1 MMKKNECRKG
11 EPDQGYYLCISR
23 EKSYN
28 GHTHAVV
35 NFMNII
41 ETKNLT
47 KSYDELIAVDN
58 LNLQIEE
65 GEIFGLLGPNGA
77 GKTTTLLMLTTLKP
91 PTSGTAL
98 INTFDIVRQPDKVR
112 KSIGIVFQDPSSD
125 EILTGYENLKLH
137 GWLYDMPD
145 KLREERIKEVLELV
159 DLTDRKN
166 DRVKKYSGGM
176 RRRLE
181 LARGLMHH
189 PKILFLD
196 EPTLGLDPQSRDYI
210 WKYILKLAKEKKI
223 TIIITTHYMDEA
235 DKLCNRLAII
245 DHGKIVVM
253 GVPKDLKKELGGD
266 IIRLKAENLSIDG
279 LKKLYYVKNIS
290 NCDGEICLTV
300 ENANEHLQ
308 EILKTVGKVDS
319 VEIRSPTLDD
329 VFLHYTGRGM
339 REDRPEGGWAEKA
352 MNARSKE

>member
-1 MMKKNECRKG
+1 
-11 EPDQGYYLCISR
+11 
-23 EKSYN
+23 
-28 GHTHAVV
+28 
-35 NFMNII
+35 MNII

-47 KSYDELIAVDN
+47 KKYNDLTAVDD

-77 GKTTTLLMLTTLKP
+77 GKTTTLLMLTTLNP

-210 WKYILKLAKEKKI
+210 WKYILRLAKEKKI

-253 GVPKDLKKELGGD
+253 GAPKDLKKELGGD
-266 IIRLKAENLSIDG
+266 IIRLKAENLSIDE

-308 EILKTVGKVDS
+308 EILKAVGKVDS

-339 REDRPEGGWAEKA
+339 REDRPEGSWAEKA
-352 MNARSKE
+352 MTARSKE

>member
-1 MMKKNECRKG
+1 M
-11 EPDQGYYLCISR
+11 Y
-23 EKSYN
+23 
-28 GHTHAVV
+28 V
-35 NFMNII
+35 I

-47 KSYDELIAVDN
+47 KKFDELVAVDN
-58 LNLQIEE
+58 LNLQIKE

-91 PTSGTAL
+91 PTSGTAI
-98 INTFDIVRQPDKVR
+98 INSYDIVKQPDKVR

-137 GWLYDMPD
+137 GWLYDMPST
-145 KLREERIKEVLELV
+145 LREERIKEVLELV
-159 DLTDRKN
+159 DLTDRKD

-176 RRRLE
+176 RRRME

-196 EPTLGLDPQSRDYI
+196 EPTLGLDPQSRDVI
-210 WKYILKLAKEKKI
+210 WKYIEKLAKEKNM

-235 DKLCNRLAII
+235 DKLCDRLAII
-245 DHGKIVVM
+245 DRGKIVVL
-253 GVPKDLKKELGGD
+253 GSPKELKKEVGGD
-266 IIRLKAENLSIDG
+266 VIRLKAENLDISG
-279 LKKLYYVKNIS
+279 LKKLKYIKNIS
-290 NCDGEICLTV
+290 DCDGEICLTV
-300 ENANEHLQ
+300 TDASAHIQ
-308 EILKTVGKVDS
+308 EILRTVGKVDS

-339 REDRPEGGWAEKA
+339 RQDTPEGSWAEKA
-352 MNARSKE
+352 MNASAKK

>member
-1 MMKKNECRKG
+1 MN
-11 EPDQGYYLCISR
+11 
-23 EKSYN
+23 
-28 GHTHAVV
+28 AVV
-35 NFMNII
+35 NLMHII

-47 KSYDELIAVDN
+47 KKYNNLSAVDN

-91 PTSGTAL
+91 PTSGTAT
-98 INTFDIVRQPDKVR
+98 INTFDIVHQPDKVR

-210 WKYILKLAKEKKI
+210 WKYILKLAKEKKM
-223 TIIITTHYMDEA
+223 TIVITTHYMDEA
-235 DKLCNRLAII
+235 DKLCDRLAII

-253 GVPKDLKKELGGD
+253 GAPKDLKKELGGD
-266 IIRLKAENLSIDG
+266 IIRLKAENLDIEG
-279 LKKLYYVKNIS
+279 LKALSYVKTVTP
-290 NCDGEICLTV
+290 CDGEICLTL
-300 ENANEHLQ
+300 EHANEHLQ
-308 EILKTVGKVDS
+308 EILKTVGKIDS

-329 VFLHYTGRGM
+329 VFLHYTGRGI
-339 REDRPEGGWAEKA
+339 REDRLEGGWAEKA
-352 MNARSKE
+352 MSARSKE